1 LVFVLRDRKGSL
13 MIHRLMHF
21 IGWNT
26 GTVETW
32 WENKRLYVGFK
43 CTTCGKVSGVEDI
56 TDNMR
61 RSFKP

>member
-1 LVFVLRDRKGSL
+1 

-26 GTVETW
+26 GTIETW
-32 WENKRLYVGFK
+32 WENRRLYVGFK
-43 CTTCGKVSGVEDI
+43 CATCGKVSGVEDI

-61 RSFKP
+61 RSFKQ